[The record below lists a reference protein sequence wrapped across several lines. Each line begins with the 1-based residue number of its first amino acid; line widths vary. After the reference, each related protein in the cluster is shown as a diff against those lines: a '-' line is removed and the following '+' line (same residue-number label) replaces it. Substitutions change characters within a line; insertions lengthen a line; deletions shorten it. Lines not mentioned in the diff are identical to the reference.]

1 MSSDDTSGSG
11 DVYMPGS
18 DYESSEDSDLGDEYD
33 SDDELI
39 AHDSDEEEGPI
50 TDDGWCFLTD
60 IFQDGQRPEPVPH
73 FNDHRAG
80 I

>member
-1 MSSDDTSGSG
+1 
-11 DVYMPGS
+11 MPGS
-18 DYESSEDSDLGDEYD
+18 DDESSDDSDLGDDYD